1 VSAVKTIKEDSMT
14 RQDSEHYFRRFQF
27 TRHIVMTVVAATVL
41 GVCGSADA
49 FEIKTGNEDL
59 VINWDN
65 TLRYT
70 LTQRVKGQSKDLVNS
85 PNHNDGDS
93 NFDVG
98 IVSSRLDLLSEMD
111 VVYKKNFGIRLS
123 GAGWYDPI
131 YRMGLDN
138 KNNQFPNHIGSTG
151 APSNGMNSYT
161 KDQFAGVNGELLD
174 AFAFGKIDIGEVPL
188 SVRAGRHTIYW
199 GEAFFPAAGNN
210 GISYGQ
216 SPIDMAKALAMPGVE
231 LKEIFRPLNQVSFTL
246 QPTKDLV
253 IAGQYY
259 LQWESNKFPET
270 GSYLGMVD
278 GLMNGGEFYYFPWGP
293 TSAAGPGMA
302 AFNAGDRTPRQARD
316 WGLKVGY
323 SPEWLNATIG
333 FHYRNFSDKMPQV
346 LSSTF
351 LSGANPPLPTNFY
364 NDYKSNIDLYGI
376 SFAKSILGISVGSE
390 ISYRRNM
397 PLTSQW
403 FAPQGAR
410 GDTMHAVVNF
420 LGLLPK
426 TPVFDTGSAILE
438 FAYGRW
444 NKVSS
449 GAQYFTGMGGLNP
462 IGQPV
467 NQGTGSATRDW
478 SNVTINFVPEWKQI
492 LPGVDLSMPLNFSM
506 GMHGNA
512 ATLTGGTAGTGSY
525 SGGLSFDIF
534 AKYKVDLTYASF
546 FGNVYPGAGG
556 GIAPPGLESAANGFG
571 AADAIALLRD
581 RDMLSLTLKASF

>member
-1 VSAVKTIKEDSMT
+1 MAL
-14 RQDSEHYFRRFQF
+14 
-27 TRHIVMTVVAATVL
+27 VAATVL
-41 GVCGSADA
+41 GVCGSVDA
-49 FEIKTGNEDL
+49 FEIPTGNEDL
-59 VINWDN
+59 VFNWDN

-70 LTQRVKGQSKDLVNS
+70 LADRVRGKSKDLAGS
-85 PNHNDGDS
+85 FNHNDGDR

-98 IVSSRLDLLSEMD
+98 LVSSRLDLLSETD
-111 VVYKKNFGIRLS
+111 LVYKKDFGVRLS
-123 GAGWYDPI
+123 GALWYDPI
-131 YRMGLDN
+131 YANKHYDNNSFSNHFQTGVGPTGGL
-138 KNNQFPNHIGSTG
+138 NNNTKRQFGGP
-151 APSNGMNSYT
+151 
-161 KDQFAGVNGELLD
+161 DGELLD
-174 AFAFGKIDIGEVPL
+174 AFVFGKINIGDAPL

-216 SPIDMAKALAMPGVE
+216 SPIDMAKALSMPGVE

-246 QPTKDLV
+246 QPTNDLV

-259 LQWESNKFPET
+259 LQWEANKFPET

-278 GLMNGGEFYYFPWGP
+278 GMMNNGEAYYFPWGP
-293 TSAAGPGMA
+293 VSAAGPGMA
-302 AFNAGDRTPRQARD
+302 AFNAGDHTPHHARD
-316 WGLKVGY
+316 WGIKVGY

-333 FHYRNFSDKMPQV
+333 LHYRNFSDKMPQV

-351 LSGANPPLPTNFY
+351 LNPPDPPLPTNFY
-364 NDYKSNIDLYGI
+364 YDYKSNIDLYGI
-376 SFAKSILGISVGSE
+376 SFAKNILGISVGSE

-403 FAPQGAR
+403 FAPVGAR

-426 TPVFDTGSAILE
+426 TPVFDSGAAILE

-444 NKVSS
+444 TQVNS
-449 GAQYFTGMGGLNP
+449 GGQYFTGITGTNAV
-462 IGQPV
+462 GQPTNLGV
-467 NQGTGSATRDW
+467 GHATRDW
-478 SNVTINFVPEWKQI
+478 SNVTVNLVPEWKQI

-512 ATLTGGTAGTGSY
+512 ATLTGGTAGTGTY

-534 AKYKVDLTYASF
+534 AKYKIDLTYASF
-546 FGNVYPGAGG
+546 FGIVHPDYNQPPGVPGQ
-556 GIAPPGLESAANGFG
+556 IAPPGLEGTGQG

-581 RDMLSLTLKASF
+581 RDLLSLTFKATF